1 MGIIFADDATQRQCR
16 HQGGVSMRA
25 ISWNLLSQTGSPG
38 RILILISSVLSHII
52 YLTGYGCHNLVISF
66 HSHMMISYIFI
77 VITFACHMAH
87 IHIIAA

>member
-38 RILILISSVLSHII
+38 KILILISSVLSHII
-52 YLTGYGCHNLVISF
+52 YLKHIGLLANLNIPGGEGPF
-66 HSHMMISYIFI
+66 GLTPF
-77 VITFACHMAH
+77 
-87 IHIIAA
+87 